1 MADDTISII
10 CNGNTRTVAL
20 WPGVTADACEKSIQA
35 AFTTQQKVAVLL
47 RQPDNAVVPLE
58 YIAAVR
64 KGTFV
69 VVFGTRLLKCR
80 LLTGPT
86 NGFFLAALVLEP
98 PSVYFIHII

>member
-1 MADDTISII
+1 MADDTISVI

-35 AFTTQQKVAVLL
+35 AFTSSSKVAVLL
-47 RQPDNAVVPLE
+47 RQPDNAVVPME

-69 VVFGTRLLKCR
+69 VVFG
-80 LLTGPT
+80 
-86 NGFFLAALVLEP
+86 
-98 PSVYFIHII
+98 S